1 MFEAEASWLERL
13 LRERA
18 PDELSPLLNVG
29 SSTSA
34 FREKEQPWTERF
46 LFAPLRAR
54 GIELIHLDAR
64 EGEGIDIKA
73 DILSEADLP
82 RIRALRPKAI
92 LCCNILEHV
101 GDPYAL
107 ARRCIEIVGPGGFIF
122 VTVPFSY
129 PHHRDPIDT
138 LFRPTPETLA
148 LLFRPALML
157 KGEIVDVGESYRG
170 QVKRRPWI
178 LFRHI
183 FRFPFPFIGFEGWK
197 RSMKKLH
204 WLFNNYR
211 ITGAVFQV
219 PAEAAGARK
228 TAIVDTANLGT

>member
-1 MFEAEASWLERL
+1 MFEAEASWLGRV

-18 PDELSPLLNVG
+18 PGEVSPLLNVG

-34 FREKEQPWTERF
+34 VREKGQPWTERL

-54 GIELIHLDAR
+54 GIRLMHLDAR
-64 EGEGIDIKA
+64 EGEGIDIRA

-107 ARRCIEIVGPGGFIF
+107 ARRCIEIVGPGGLIF

-138 LFRPTPETLA
+138 MFRPSPEALA
-148 LLFRPALML
+148 QLFHPATM
-157 KGEIVDVGESYRG
+157 I
-170 QVKRRPWI
+170 
-178 LFRHI
+178 
-183 FRFPFPFIGFEGWK
+183 
-197 RSMKKLH
+197 
-204 WLFNNYR
+204 
-211 ITGAVFQV
+211 
-219 PAEAAGARK
+219 
-228 TAIVDTANLGT
+228 